1 MLLLWK
7 LSSHGLQIRDIWVG
21 FNVEYSGTFG
31 GGMNGGFTFVYFM
44 AGMDNGSAYLL
55 SYTGGNVGFEG
66 GAGFSSFYSTY
77 EDKDLSRLNINGF
90 SGKSSGY
97 SGGVGAAGAS
107 YSWGNRENRATLW
120 PGQGGTHTT
129 WITRTTGL
137 SKGGDFGGKVSWSN
151 SVVRKKV
158 F

>member
-1 MLLLWK
+1 M
-7 LSSHGLQIRDIWVG
+7 
-21 FNVEYSGTFG
+21 
-31 GGMNGGFTFVYFM
+31 
-44 AGMDNGSAYLL
+44 
-55 SYTGGNVGFEG
+55 
-66 GAGFSSFYSTY
+66 
-77 EDKDLSRLNINGF
+77 
-90 SGKSSGY
+90 
-97 SGGVGAAGAS
+97 AGAS

-120 PGQGGTHTT
+120 PGQGTTHTT